1 MKAAEQ
7 AGAEPQATNEIDGIG
22 DSRALRSRTVA
33 IEPPNDADYR
43 HMVDTLGDYA
53 MFMLDTEGYVRSWNA
68 GAQRL
73 KLYAPEDI
81 IGRHFSTF
89 YTEEDL
95 ARNWPAQELAY
106 AIKLGRFED
115 EGWRVRKNGSRF
127 WANIIITKLVDDNGV
142 HIGFSKITRD
152 LTERRQQEEALRQSE
167 ERFRLLVDGVS
178 DYAIFML
185 NTHGTVISWNAGAEK
200 NTGYTAAEI
209 IGHHFSIFYPPDVIA
224 SGWPEDELRFAL
236 RDGRFEDEGW
246 RLRKDGTRF
255 WSSVVITALYNGQG
269 QHRGYAKITRDLTE
283 RKRISALEDESRRIT
298 AFLAMLGHELR
309 NPLAP
314 IANAMTIL
322 QLPNA
327 KPDSIRLASEIIER
341 QVKQMTRLV
350 DDLLDVGRITSGKVH
365 LEFEAVDLRGVLMEA
380 LEAVEP
386 MIKAKRHVLHL
397 EFDESELW
405 VRGDR
410 ARLIQIVSNLLNNA
424 AKFTQSGGRIEL
436 ILKRRGSNARI
447 LVKDNGPG
455 IKAKV
460 LPHVFGLFVQGEQEA
475 SRSLGGLGLGLSL
488 VQQLVIMHGG
498 DVEVRSDPPT
508 SPGAEFLVQ
517 LPLIGS
523 PSANLLHSTAPQHA
537 GPRYILVV
545 DDNLDAALTLQLLL
559 QSMGYRTAV
568 AHDGPSALQ
577 MAKDSE
583 PDAMLLDIG
592 LPGLSG
598 LQVAERLRL
607 EMPKPP
613 LLFAVSGYGQESDRE
628 ASLAAGFSEHLA
640 KPLDI
645 GKLAALLGEAFRQGD
660 ANRSTI

>member
-1 MKAAEQ
+1 M
-7 AGAEPQATNEIDGIG
+7 EPPAIDNIG
-22 DSRALRSRTVA
+22 DTRSMRARTVA
-33 IEPPNDADYR
+33 VTPPLDADYR

-68 GAQRL
+68 GARRL
-73 KLYAPEDI
+73 KLYEPEDI

-95 ARNWPAQELAY
+95 ARNWPAQELGY

-115 EGWRVRKNGSRF
+115 EGWRLRKNGTRF

-185 NTHGTVISWNAGAEK
+185 NTQGTIISWNAGAEK

-322 QLPNA
+322 QLPNTQ
-327 KPDSIRLASEIIER
+327 PDSVRLASEIIDR

-350 DDLLDVGRITSGKVH
+350 DDLLDVGRISSGKVH
-365 LEFEAVDLRGVLMEA
+365 LEFEAVDLRGMLMEA

-386 MIKAKRHVLHL
+386 MIKAKHHVLHL
-397 EFDESELW
+397 EIDDSELW

-424 AKFTQSGGRIEL
+424 AKFTQAGGRVEL
-436 ILKRRGSNARI
+436 ILKRQGSNARI
-447 LVKDNGPG
+447 LVRDNGPG
-455 IKAKV
+455 IKAEV
-460 LPHVFGLFVQGEQEA
+460 LPHIFGLFVQGEQEA

-498 DVEVRSDPPT
+498 DVEVRSDPLT
-508 SPGAEFLVQ
+508 APGAEFLVQ
-517 LPLIGS
+517 LPLIAS
-523 PSANLLHSTAPQHA
+523 PAVNVLRSTAPRTA
-537 GPRYILVV
+537 GPRYVLVV
-545 DDNLDAALTLQLLL
+545 DDNLDAALSLQLLL
-559 QSMGYRTAV
+559 QGMGYRTAV

-577 MAKDSE
+577 IAKDSE

-592 LPGLSG
+592 LPGLNG
-598 LQVAERLRL
+598 LQIAERLTR
-607 EMPKPP
+607 EMAKPP
-613 LLFAVSGYGQESDRE
+613 LMFAVSGYGQQADRA
-628 ASLAAGFSEHLA
+628 ASLAAGFLEHLT

-645 GKLAALLGEAFRQGD
+645 DKLVSLLDEAFKRRD
-660 ANRSTI
+660 ADMI

>member
-1 MKAAEQ
+1 MKAGRE
-7 AGAEPQATNEIDGIG
+7 GTEPQATQDLG
-22 DSRALRSRTVA
+22 DTRSMRARTVA
-33 IEPPNDADYR
+33 IEPPQDADYR

-53 MFMLDTEGYVRSWNA
+53 MFMLDAEGYVRSWNA
-68 GAQRL
+68 GARRL
-73 KLYAPEDI
+73 KLFAPEDI

-89 YTEEDL
+89 YTEDDI
-95 ARNWPAQELAY
+95 ARDWPAQELRY

-127 WANIIITKLVDDNGV
+127 WANIIITKLVDENGR

-185 NTHGTVISWNAGAEK
+185 NTHGTIVSWNAGAEK

-255 WSSVVITALYNGQG
+255 WASVIITALYNQQG
-269 QHRGYAKITRDLTE
+269 QHRGYAKVTRDLTE

-298 AFLAMLGHELR
+298 SFLAMLGHELR

-322 QLPNA
+322 QLPNVQA
-327 KPDSIRLASEIIER
+327 DSIRLASEIIER
-341 QVKQMTRLV
+341 QVRQMTRLV

-365 LEFEAVDLRGVLMEA
+365 LEFEAVDLRGVLTEA
-380 LEAVEP
+380 HEAVEP
-386 MIKAKRHVLHL
+386 MIKAKRHVMHL
-397 EFDESELW
+397 EFDDSEVW

-424 AKFTQSGGRIEL
+424 AKFTQPGGRLEL
-436 ILKRRGSNARI
+436 ILKRLGSNARI
-447 LVKDNGPG
+447 VVRDNGPG
-455 IKAKV
+455 IRAKV

-498 DVEVRSDPPT
+498 DVEVRSDPPI
-508 SPGAEFLVQ
+508 SPGTEFVVQ
-517 LPLIGS
+517 LPLIAS
-523 PSANLLHSTAPQHA
+523 PATNVLRSTAPRSA
-537 GPRYILVV
+537 GHRYVLVV
-545 DDNLDAALTLQLLL
+545 DDNLDASLTLQLLL

-577 MAKDSE
+577 IAKDSE
-583 PDAMLLDIG
+583 PDAILLDIG
-592 LPGLSG
+592 LPGLDG
-598 LQVAERLRL
+598 LQVAERVTL
-607 EMPKPP
+607 EMARPP
-613 LLFAVSGYGQESDRE
+613 LMFAVSGYGQQSDRE
-628 ASLAAGFSEHLA
+628 ASIAAGFQEHLT

-645 GKLAALLGEAFRQGD
+645 GKLVQLLEEAFKRRD
-660 ANRSTI
+660 ANRT

>member
-7 AGAEPQATNEIDGIG
+7 AGAEPQATHGSG
-22 DSRALRSRTVA
+22 H
-33 IEPPNDADYR
+33 PNDMRGRIVAVVAPTDAEYR
-43 HMVDTLGDYA
+43 HIVDTLGDYA

-89 YTEEDL
+89 YPEEDL

-115 EGWRVRKNGSRF
+115 EGWRLRKNGSRF
-127 WANIIITKLVDDNGV
+127 WANIIITKLVDENGE

-167 ERFRLLVDGVS
+167 ERFRLLVEGVS

-185 NTHGTVISWNAGAEK
+185 NVHGTIVSWNAGAEK
-200 NTGYTAAEI
+200 NKGYTAAEI
-209 IGHHFSIFYPPDVIA
+209 IGRHFSVFYPPDVIA

-246 RLRKDGTRF
+246 RLRKDGSRF
-255 WSSVVITALYNGQG
+255 WASVVITALFDEQG
-269 QHRGYAKITRDLTE
+269 RHRGYAKITRDLTE
-283 RKRISALEDESRRIT
+283 RKRITALEDESRRIT

-314 IANAMTIL
+314 ITNAMTIL

-327 KPDSIRLASEIIER
+327 KPESIRLASEIIER

-365 LEFEAVDLRGVLMEA
+365 LEFDSVNLREVMMEA

-386 MIKAKRHVLHL
+386 MIKAKHHVVHL

-410 ARLIQIVSNLLNNA
+410 ARLIQVVSNLLNNA
-424 AKFTQSGGRIEL
+424 AKFTQSNGRIEL
-436 ILKRRGSNARI
+436 LLKRHGSNARI
-447 LVKDNGPG
+447 WVRDNGPG
-455 IKAKV
+455 IKPKV

-475 SRSLGGLGLGLSL
+475 ARSLGGLGLGLSL
-488 VQQLVIMHGG
+488 VQQLVTMHGG
-498 DVEVRSDPPT
+498 DVEAHSNPPT
-508 SPGAEFLVQ
+508 APGAEFLVQ
-517 LPLIGS
+517 LPLIAS
-523 PSANLLHSTAPQHA
+523 PTASALQSTAPQHP

-545 DDNLDAALTLQLLL
+545 DDNLDAALTMQLLL

-577 MAKDSE
+577 MAKDSQ

-592 LPGLSG
+592 LPGING
-598 LQVAERLRL
+598 LDVAQRLL
-607 EMPKPP
+607 GEMPKAP
-613 LLFAVSGYGQESDRE
+613 LMIAVSGYGQQSDRQ
-628 ASLAAGFSEHLA
+628 ASLAAGFYDHLA
-640 KPLDI
+640 KPVDI
-645 GKLAALLGEAFRQGD
+645 GQLVSLLGEAFKRRD
-660 ANRSTI
+660 AA